1 MSSIRPTIKDVA
13 LASGVTAGTVSRA
26 LRGDPRVIETTR
38 RRIMEA
44 AERLEY
50 RPNLQARALQ
60 TGHTGALGLTCPSGP
75 WILMHPYFAPMHA
88 GVTSAASKDGVRVLL
103 YMPAG
108 EGKLE
113 LDRSNLQARELLD
126 GRVDGGIIYQAQT
139 LSPGVLEGLQK
150 MGVAVVLMNT
160 DEEIPGFFQVQ
171 SNTEQRLRESL
182 RWAHELGAR
191 RIGVLGLSAGTPF
204 NDVAWRGLESARLPV
219 SVNYRAVEADDVYQE
234 QAVRA
239 AVDSL
244 MEGKPEALIFNS
256 EIHLGQHL
264 ARAGQAPG
272 GPMLFG
278 HGGIHTD
285 SSLSYPGVHYVETD
299 LWAAGVQAYLMFKDA
314 LQRKPPRSERLLW
327 SRRPETPKG

>member
-26 LRGDPRVIETTR
+26 LRGDPRVIESTR
-38 RRIMEA
+38 QRIIEA

-60 TGHTGALGLTCPSGP
+60 TGHTGALGLACPSGP

-88 GVTSAASKDGVRVLL
+88 GITSAASKDGVRVLL

-113 LDRSNLQARELLD
+113 RGRSDLQARELLD

-139 LSPGVLEGLQK
+139 LSTEVLEGLQK

-160 DEEIPGFFQVQ
+160 DEEVPGFFQLL

-219 SVNYRAVEADDVYQE
+219 SVNYKPVDSDEGYQS
-234 QAVRA
+234 QAVDA
-239 AVDSL
+239 AL
-244 MEGKPEALIFNS
+244 EALLAEKPEALIFNS
-256 EIHLGQHL
+256 EFHLSHYL
-264 ARAGQAPG
+264 ARTKGETG

-278 HGGIHTD
+278 HGGIRSD
-285 SSLSYPGVHYVETD
+285 SNLSYPGVHYVETD
-299 LWAAGVQAYLMFKDA
+299 LWASGVQAYLMFKDA
-314 LQRKPPRSERLLW
+314 LQRRPPRSERLLW
-327 SRRPETPKG
+327 SRRPEKG